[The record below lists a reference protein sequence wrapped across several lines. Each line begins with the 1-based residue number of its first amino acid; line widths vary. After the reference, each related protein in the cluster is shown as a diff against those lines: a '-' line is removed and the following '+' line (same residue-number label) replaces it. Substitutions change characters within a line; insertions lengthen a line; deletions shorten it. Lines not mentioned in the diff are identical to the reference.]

1 MTTTKKSYGRSA
13 NGVELTDDVIEKLA
27 AKAETG
33 YDIDELKPKMRR
45 GRPPLDDG
53 LTDLLQVRL
62 DSDLRSKVTARAE
75 ADGTNQSEVV
85 REALR
90 SYLAS

>member
-13 NGVELTDDVIEKLA
+13 NGVELTDDVIEKLV
-27 AKAETG
+27 AKAEAG
-33 YDIDELKPKMRR
+33 YDVEELKPKMRR

-53 LTDLLQVRL
+53 LTELVQVRL
-62 DSDLRSKVTARAE
+62 DSDLRTKITARAE
-75 ADGTNQSEVV
+75 TDGTNQSEVM

-90 SYLAS
+90 RYLAS